1 VYPGRHVGAASQGSA
16 VAAVAD
22 VVDDDGVRVGGHDPS
37 CTVRR
42 RRAMMIAAAAEGVA
56 GGEEILLQ
64 QPAVVI
70 VLRRGRDRGGVV
82 R

>member
-1 VYPGRHVGAASQGSA
+1 MYPGRHVGAASQGSA
-16 VAAVAD
+16 VVAVAD
-22 VVDDDGVRVGGHDPS
+22 VVDDDDVRVGGHDPS
-37 CTVRR
+37 CTIRCR
-42 RRAMMIAAAAEGVA
+42 CAMMIATAAEGVA